1 MIIWAEILCCR
12 TPLVIFV
19 PGDANGWL
27 SEVLSGPMHRST
39 QVCVT
44 TTTIIM
50 EVLALQAAV
59 LNCESVSVLIHVWT
73 FIQVKLHLLGG
84 ETRRVPAR

>member
-1 MIIWAEILCCR
+1 MVSWMIIWAEILCCR

-44 TTTIIM
+44 TIRHIM
-50 EVLALQAAV
+50 EVLALHAAI
-59 LNCESVSVLIHVWT
+59 LNSESVSV
-73 FIQVKLHLLGG
+73 FIYV
-84 ETRRVPAR
+84 